1 METPVTSPDKHFK
14 TWLLTEIVDYRR
26 RSQLEPEVT
35 LQLARRDT
43 AWMREQIDFYR
54 GEVKGLSGDCNA
66 GLMASFDDNENAFHC
81 AVALQEGMIE
91 ALGNA
96 AHPGQVLAH
105 RFGLHFG
112 EIHLVGGVE
121 VGDCITMAKGL
132 RERAEANEIVLS
144 HPTVVMLGS
153 TPARQPVYEGEKEL
167 PMVSN
172 PVKIYRLPP
181 PLVVLPE
188 PSTEGEET
196 EAGRAE
202 EEVDPA
208 AMAGITTNPNAT
220 AAARR
225 VAALRDSMEGGVPSD
240 YIPSPDAL
248 TMEVKSKKSAN
259 LPSATLAGTATFQR
273 QREGRIT
280 ATGSYPVVFLAVQ
293 QAAETLKAQSKKSP
307 FEKGVMNL
315 VLTGWLRRAY
325 LELLFYQS
333 GDAIVVDA
341 TGRRENKHHA
351 ETIEKLFEV
360 LCQEPCHITY
370 AALKDAGYDA
380 RATAPE
386 HKPAIRPSP
395 FGVK

>member
-54 GEVKGLSGDCNA
+54 GEVTGLSGDCNA

-112 EIHLVGGVE
+112 EVHFVGGVQ

-132 RERAEANEIVLS
+132 RERAEPNEIVLS
-144 HPTVVMLGS
+144 HPTVVMLGA
-153 TPARQPVYEGEKEL
+153 TPARQPIFEGEKEL
-167 PMVSN
+167 PMVPE
-172 PVKIYRLPP
+172 PVKVYRLPP
-181 PLVVLPE
+181 PLVVMAEPE
-188 PSTEGEET
+188 S
-196 EAGRAE
+196 EATQADVE
-202 EEVDPA
+202 EEVDLA

-220 AAARR
+220 VAARR
-225 VAALRDSMEGGVPSD
+225 VAALRDSMEDGVPSD
-240 YIPSPDAL
+240 YIPSPEAIAL
-248 TMEVKSKKSAN
+248 EVKPKKKAN
-259 LPSATLAGTATFQR
+259 TPSATVAGTAKFQR

-293 QAAETLKAQSKKSP
+293 KAAETFKAQSKKSQ

-315 VLTGWLRRAY
+315 VQTGWLRRAY

-351 ETIEKLFEV
+351 DTIEKLFDV
-360 LCQEPCHITY
+360 LCQEDTPITF
-370 AALKDAGYDA
+370 ADLKEAGYDA
-380 RATAPE
+380 RVNAPE

-395 FGVK
+395 FGKK

>member
-1 METPVTSPDKHFK
+1 MDTPVTSPDKHFK

-96 AHPGQVLAH
+96 VHPGQVLAH

-112 EIHLVGGVE
+112 EVHLVGGVE
-121 VGDCITMAKGL
+121 VGDSITMAKGL

-144 HPTVVMLGS
+144 HPTVVMLGA
-153 TPARQPVYEGEKEL
+153 TPARQPVYEGEKDL
-167 PMVSN
+167 TMVPE
-172 PVKIYRLPP
+172 PVKVYRLPP

-188 PSTEGEET
+188 PVGVEEET
-196 EAGRAE
+196 FTE
-202 EEVDPA
+202 EEADPA

-225 VAALRDSMEGGVPSD
+225 VAALRDSMKGGVPSD
-240 YIPSPDAL
+240 DLPAPNDPS
-248 TMEVKSKKSAN
+248 MEPRPKKPASA
-259 LPSATLAGTATFQR
+259 PSATVAGTAKFQR

-280 ATGSYPVVFLAVQ
+280 ASGSYPVVFLAVQ
-293 QAAETLKAQSKKSP
+293 KAAEGLKAQSKKSK
-307 FEKGVMNL
+307 FEQGVMNL
-315 VLTGWLRRAY
+315 VLSGWLRRAY

-351 ETIEKLFEV
+351 ETIEKLFTV
-360 LCQEPCHITY
+360 LCEESTQITY
-370 AALKDAGYDA
+370 ADLKEAGYDA
-380 RATAPE
+380 RTNAPE
-386 HKPAIRPSP
+386 HKPALRPSP